1 VIKISKSRERLRI
14 ELFGEF
20 AIIGNGKRITEN
32 TKKSSKVW
40 RLLQYLITHRNRSIP
55 QEELLEVFCGDQ
67 VDGGNPGS
75 VLRTMVYRARS
86 ALEKGGIENAAS
98 IIVAKSGGYSINKN
112 IECTTDVEEF
122 EELIKKAETPD
133 IKSDVKLNLLL
144 HATALYKGDFLPNSN
159 SDMWVVPLVRW
170 YRTMY
175 LDAVH
180 DALELLNMFQRSRE
194 AAELCTKALGVDPFD
209 VKLIEFHIKALL
221 KQGKN
226 SEALNFY
233 KRMESMFFDVLG
245 VNFSNELRDLYN
257 EIQQP
262 EAKDEAE
269 LDDVLAEWVQD
280 ADYPG
285 AYYCDASVFKI
296 FFQIEARGAQR
307 SGRSSFVVRFDTKHI
322 PKGQKPSGVIRQL
335 GMAIPRCL
343 RMGDLFTRFSHNQYM
358 LMLFSLTYE
367 DCKMLVN
374 RIMRSMDSKYI
385 SDIKSSQI
393 CLISA
398 IKKEEE

>member
-1 VIKISKSRERLRI
+1 MRI

-20 AIIGNGKRITEN
+20 AITGNGKRITEN

-40 RLLQYLITHRNRSIP
+40 RLLQYLITHRNRSIS
-55 QEELLEVFCGDQ
+55 QEELLDVFCGDQ
-67 VDGGNPGS
+67 LDGGNPGS
-75 VLRTMVYRARS
+75 ILRTMVYRARS
-86 ALEKGGIENAAS
+86 ALEKGGLENAS
-98 IIVAKSGGYSINKN
+98 NIIVAKSGGYSINKN
-112 IECTTDVEEF
+112 IECVTDVEEF
-122 EELIKKAETPD
+122 EELIKKSEVPN
-133 IKSDVKLNLLL
+133 IKADVKLDLLMQ
-144 HATALYKGDFLPNSN
+144 AAALYKGDFLPNSN

-180 DALELLNMFQRSRE
+180 DALKLLSMLERNRE
-194 AAELCTKALGVDPFD
+194 VAELCTKALVVDPFD
-209 VKLIEFHIKALL
+209 VKLIEFHIKVLL

-226 SEALNFY
+226 TEALNFY

-245 VNFSNELRDLYN
+245 VNFSSELRDLYN

-262 EAKDEAE
+262 EAKDEMG
-269 LDDVLAEWVQD
+269 LDSLLTEWAQD

-285 AYYCDASVFKI
+285 AYYCDAGVFKS
-296 FFQIEARGAQR
+296 FFQIEARGVQR
-307 SGRSSFVVRFDTKHI
+307 SGRSSFVIKFNTKHV
-322 PKGQKPSGVIRQL
+322 PKGQKPSGVMRQL
-335 GMAIPRCL
+335 GMTIPRCL
-343 RMGDLFTRFSHNQYM
+343 RMGDIFTRCSPNQYM

-367 DCKMLVN
+367 DCKMLIN

-385 SDIKSSQI
+385 SDIKSSEI

-398 IKKEEE
+398 IRK